1 MTHVDYSSRIQTVHR
16 ETNQKF
22 YDLLNEFYRQTN
34 CPVLINTSFNVRG
47 VPVVCTTQSAIECFM
62 STNLD
67 VLVIENFLILKNK
80 QEDKLKNIYVREF
93 ESD

>member
-1 MTHVDYSSRIQTVHR
+1 
-16 ETNQKF
+16 
-22 YDLLNEFYRQTN
+22 
-34 CPVLINTSFNVRG
+34 
-47 VPVVCTTQSAIECFM
+47 M

>member
-1 MTHVDYSSRIQTVHR
+1 
-16 ETNQKF
+16 
-22 YDLLNEFYRQTN
+22 
-34 CPVLINTSFNVRG
+34 
-47 VPVVCTTQSAIECFM
+47 M

-67 VLVIENFLILKNK
+67 VLVIENYLILKNN